1 MLLQIIDQAW
11 KDHLHAM
18 DNVKQ
23 SVGLRGYAEKD
34 PRIEYK
40 REGANQYA
48 EMQTTVRDRVTE
60 LIFRAKLTPNV
71 QAQSAYGA
79 QQQASHPAAQT
90 QAPAPAQAAQPLP
103 HMTAGAAAPAQA
115 PAPGSE
121 EQQRDLAAAEQA
133 GGQPQ
138 ANRPGMSRKQ
148 RRAAEARE
156 RKGKGGG
163 GGGSKQRKRRR

>member
-60 LIFRAKLTPNV
+60 LIFRAKLTPNI
-71 QAQSAYGA
+71 QAQSAYGT
-79 QQQASHPAAQT
+79 QQQASHPAAQRQ
-90 QAPAPAQAAQPLP
+90 QAPAPAGQPLP
-103 HMTAGAAAPAQA
+103 HMSGAAPA
-115 PAPGSE
+115 GSE

-133 GGQPQ
+133 GEQP
-138 ANRPGMSRKQ
+138 AADRPGLSRKQ

-156 RKGKGGG
+156 RKGNSGGN
-163 GGGSKQRKRRR
+163 KQRKRKR